1 MGAYPNVQNPWAA
14 GYGVQPQALPPVTPV
29 QVQQWTPSYGQQAA
43 AYGAYGVYGS
53 SYTSPQVPTSVAQA
67 AAYSAYPSTYPVQ
80 AFPQQSYAQPSASAT
95 LAPAQQPTSVT
106 QPYYGSYY

>member
-80 AFPQQSYAQPSASAT
+80 VQKKLLFYVYLFLSGQDENFDG
-95 LAPAQQPTSVT
+95 VN
-106 QPYYGSYY
+106 